1 MQHACCAKSETRISL
16 RRLSKFKDNSFMKKE
31 DSNLYLPISGSVF
44 ASLWLRSSIHV
55 YCVQSNVIIVLSFN
69 SSAQQMIEKS

>member
-16 RRLSKFKDNSFMKKE
+16 RRLSKFKDNSFLKKE

-44 ASLWLRSSIHV
+44 ASLWLRSIHV